1 MSVFKIPKF
10 KVLTKRKSS
19 LLVELDGR
27 IATQFKDVMQT
38 VSRNV
43 TNLKSD
49 LQQITTRMEGIE
61 SNVSSKLYFLFLAT
75 NLLSPT

>member
-1 MSVFKIPKF
+1 MSVLKIPKF
-10 KVLTKRKSS
+10 KVLTKRKIC

-38 VSRNV
+38 VRYNV

-49 LQQITTRMEGIE
+49 LQQITKRMEDIE
-61 SNVSSKLYFLFLAT
+61 NNVLSKL
-75 NLLSPT
+75 